1 MYRFQIFKDTAG
13 YFRWRFVAS
22 NGQIVAVSG
31 EGYTSKQSCQHGIQQ
46 VKTYAPAAPVDDHT

>member
-46 VKTYAPAAPVDDHT
+46 V

>member
-46 VKTYAPAAPVDDHT
+46 VKAYAPAAPVDDHT